1 MPPDAHDSVIL
12 GYQVW
17 GYDDTDYRVLR
28 NAMVVTKHS
37 HECAI
42 CFDVIPSGSR
52 VRTQTE
58 TYDHECKTFRF
69 CPICCAAMVADRA
82 DGDCLHVE
90 ARTEIGRRRAEYE
103 YTRRKDTP

>member
-52 VRTQTE
+52 VRT
-58 TYDHECKTFRF
+58 
-69 CPICCAAMVADRA
+69 
-82 DGDCLHVE
+82 
-90 ARTEIGRRRAEYE
+90 
-103 YTRRKDTP
+103 